1 MKKADLRE
9 KFRSN
14 LPHLLGELPIHDI
27 KYEAPL
33 TKDKEGALAD
43 MIATVKIGRVTR
55 KLVFEFKQRGFPMEL
70 EPGVEQLKA
79 LTGHDPQ
86 YVPVLV
92 TTFLS
97 ESGRQLLRASGIN
110 YLDLS
115 GNAYLSFDNVLI
127 HKQAPANAY
136 ASVKEGINIFADRA
150 SLVLRELMANP
161 DRYYTVRGLA
171 EATGNSIGWT
181 SEVLREIEQ
190 RGYLDRR
197 PRQGC
202 RLKRIRFLLKDWSD
216 EYTFPGK
223 NKAKYCFIK
232 AESLPETLE
241 LLRALEIPEDVDYA
255 LTLHAGAHL
264 VSPFVQF
271 NECHFYVSAQKDF
284 ERQAELFV
292 AELNLLEL
300 DAGGNLHIL
309 KPYYRRGALYGARS
323 IEGLRVVSDIQ
334 LYLDLDN
341 FPSRGKE
348 QAERV
353 LEHSGLAGEQGWA

>member
-1 MKKADLRE
+1 MKRAELRE

-14 LPHLLGELPIHDI
+14 LPHLLEELPIHDI
-27 KYEAPL
+27 KYEVPL
-33 TKDKEGALAD
+33 TRDKEGARAD
-43 MIATVKIGRVTR
+43 MIAMVKIGTVTR
-55 KLVFEFKQRGFPMEL
+55 KLVFEFKQRGFPLEL
-70 EPGVEQLKA
+70 ERGIEQLKA
-79 LTGHDPQ
+79 LTGHDPR
-86 YVPVLV
+86 YIPVLV

-136 ASVKEGINIFADRA
+136 VAAKEGINIFADRA
-150 SLVLRELMANP
+150 SLVLRQLMASPN
-161 DRYYTVRGLA
+161 RYYTVRGLA
-171 EATGNSIGWT
+171 EATGNSVGWT
-181 SEVLREIEQ
+181 SEVLREIER

-197 PRQGC
+197 LRQGC
-202 RLKRIRFLLKDWSD
+202 RLKRIQFLLRDWAD

-223 NKAKYCFIK
+223 NKAKNYFVK
-232 AESLPETLE
+232 AESLPEILG
-241 LLRALEIPEDVDYA
+241 LMRVLEIPEDIDYA
-255 LTLHAGAHL
+255 LTLHAGASL

-271 NECHFYVSAQKDF
+271 NECHFYVSAHKDF
-284 ERQAELFV
+284 ERQAAFFT
-292 AELNLLEL
+292 AELGLLEL

-309 KPYYRRGALYGARS
+309 KPFYRRGAMYGARS

-334 LYLDLDN
+334 LYLDLCN
-341 FPSRGKE
+341 FPNRGRE